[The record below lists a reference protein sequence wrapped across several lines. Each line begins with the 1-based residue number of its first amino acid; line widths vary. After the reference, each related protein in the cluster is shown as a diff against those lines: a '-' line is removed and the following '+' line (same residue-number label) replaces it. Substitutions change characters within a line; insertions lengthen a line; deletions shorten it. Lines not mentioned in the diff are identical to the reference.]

1 MQELVYE
8 IGGWAAD
15 KFNCGSKK
23 ELSTIVSLIELMAE
37 KFDKS
42 VNWNEDAD
50 GNSISLTHQHVSI
63 LSTLNESLDKLPF
76 GEDLVKEFVMFNL
89 DVPFS
94 KHFLPNMLNVWVE
107 RLKQLSGQCFPDSE
121 VNDQLI
127 YKAIALVISRLET
140 CHSGTEQI
148 NLNFGSFDTE
158 ILDKKLEQIH
168 KLRKNS
174 KKVHF
179 HHMNDNNHLNVCQL
193 EVFEKCLNILG
204 NTVANNDITRL
215 LVLYVICP
223 SGYKHVKREIEDY
236 VRPDIM
242 ERFLA
247 EQDCMER
254 VSNILCKVSTN
265 VRIYDQTFTCEDL
278 PL

>member
-1 MQELVYE
+1 MQDLVYE

-42 VNWNEDAD
+42 VNWTED
-50 GNSISLTHQHVSI
+50 GESNSMSLTQQHVSI
-63 LSTLNESLDKLPF
+63 LSTLNESLEKLPF
-76 GEDLVKEFVMFNL
+76 GEDLVQEFVMFNL

-94 KHFLPNMLNVWVE
+94 KHFLPNMLNVWAE
-107 RLKQLSGQCFPDSE
+107 RFKQLSGQCFPESK
-121 VNDQLI
+121 VNQDVI
-127 YKAIALVISRLET
+127 YKAMALAISRLET

-148 NLNFGSFDTE
+148 SLNFGSFDTE

-168 KLRKNS
+168 KMRKNS

-179 HHMNDNNHLNVCQL
+179 HDMNDNNHLNVCQL
-193 EVFEKCLNILG
+193 EIFEKCLQILG
-204 NTVANNDITRL
+204 NCLANNDITRL
-215 LVLYVICP
+215 LILHVLCP
-223 SGYKHVKREIEDY
+223 SEYDHVKREIENY
-236 VRPDIM
+236 VRPDLM
-242 ERFLA
+242 RRFSA
-247 EQDCMER
+247 EQDCLER
-254 VSNILCKVSTN
+254 VSNILRKVATN
-265 VRIYDQTFTCEDL
+265 VRIYDQSFTCEDL